1 MKFYQILFLALLMID
16 ISLNETLGCTIDTKA
31 SSSKDCKDLKAE
43 SGDYKYCCFIKGK
56 YENEDISG
64 CYPLKESQYND
75 MKQTIKD
82 LEKKADTKV
91 DKLDCKSFY
100 LQLGLISLIFLIL

>member
-16 ISLNETLGCTIDTKA
+16 ISLNETLSCSLDTDA
-31 SSSKDCKDLKAE
+31 SSSKDCIDLE
-43 SGDYKYCCFIKGK
+43 SDYKYCCFIKVK

-75 MKQTIKD
+75 IKQTIKD
-82 LEKKADTKV
+82 LEKNADTKV